1 MAKPTKT
8 SKALVILLM
17 IVVLAVVVFFIWW
30 MFFRNEPAV
39 VNTNTQPAANTN
51 AEVITI
57 NATVNIAVNQNI
69 NSQAEDQLEII
80 RLANLFTERFGSY
93 STEAE
98 FQNIVDL
105 KPYMTK
111 KMQAWADSYVKIQKA
126 RISDTDFS
134 SIVTKVMTTKVT
146 SHVGNKAEVELSTQ
160 RIETGS
166 DIGGQSS
173 YYQGIILKM
182 TEESDGWLIDEA
194 TWQEK

>member
-17 IVVLAVVVFFIWW
+17 IVVLVVVAFFIWW
-30 MFFRNEPAV
+30 IFFRSGPEV
-39 VNTNTQPAANTN
+39 VTNTNTQAVKNANI
-51 AEVITI
+51 AVV
-57 NATVNIAVNQNI
+57 NATVNTAVNQNI
-69 NSQAEDQLEII
+69 NSQADDQLELI

-98 FQNIVDL
+98 FQNIIDL

-126 RISDTDFS
+126 QIAGADYS
-134 SIVTKVMTTKVT
+134 SVVTKVMATKVT
-146 SHVGNKAEVELSTQ
+146 SQVGNKAEVELSTQ
-160 RIETGS
+160 RTETGS
-166 DIGGQSS
+166 NTDGQSS
-173 YYQGIILKM
+173 YYQDIILKM
-182 TEESDGWLIDEA
+182 IEESDNWLIDVA